1 MRRLDREAEAEI
13 VRLVLAEK
21 WPVGTVAKQLGV
33 HHSVVRRVLSQVGV
47 PIPKLRPRPS
57 MIDPYMPFVRQT
69 LEQYPTL
76 PASRLWLM
84 LRERGY
90 PGGES
95 RVREI
100 VALVRP
106 RPKAEAFMRLSTL
119 PGEQGQVDWA
129 NFGTLQIGRAL
140 RRLLAFVMVLS
151 FCRRIFV
158 RFFLD
163 ARMPNFLRGHVE
175 AFERFEGVPRTVLYD
190 NLKSVVV
197 QRVGDAIRFHDT
209 LLQMATHYRFGP
221 RVAAPARGNEKGRVE
236 RAIRYVRDSFFAGRE
251 VVDLDTLNAE
261 VDVWCRDVADARRW
275 PDDRERTVA
284 EVFEQERGSLLPL
297 PDDRFPCTEQV
308 DVSVGKQPYV
318 RFDRNDYSVPHTLVR
333 QRLVVVASPQTV
345 RVCRGAEVVATHER
359 SWDAQQV
366 IEDPQHIDDLAEVKR
381 NARAHRGMD
390 RLRHSTTHAEAFL
403 HQAAQRGRNLGSVT
417 ARLLELLD
425 EYGPVRLDEVLAE
438 VLEREVIHVPSVRQ
452 MLEQRR
458 HADGQPL
465 PTAVAIA
472 DPRLRDVVVRP
483 HDLSTYDQLTG
494 DDDDDEDTSD

>member
-1 MRRLDREAEAEI
+1 MSRIDREREAEI

-21 WPVGTVAKQLGV
+21 WPIGTVATQLGV
-33 HHSVVRRVLSQVGV
+33 HHSVVRRVLERVGA
-47 PIPKLRPRPS
+47 PLPEQKPRPS
-57 MIDPYMPFVRQT
+57 MLDPYMPFVHET

-76 PASRLWLM
+76 PASRLWHM
-84 LRERGY
+84 LRDRGY

-95 RVREI
+95 RVREV
-100 VALVRP
+100 VARVRP
-106 RPKAEAFMRLSTL
+106 RPKAEAYLRLSTL

-129 NFGTLQIGRAL
+129 HFGTLQIGRAI
-140 RRLLAFVMVLS
+140 RRLLAFVIVLS
-151 FCRRIFV
+151 FCRKIFL

-175 AFERFEGVPRTVLYD
+175 AFEKFGGVPRNLLYD
-190 NLKSVVV
+190 NLRSAVV

-209 LLQMATHYRFGP
+209 LLQLATHYRFGP

-251 VVDLDTLNAE
+251 VTDLDTLNAQA
-261 VDVWCRDVADARRW
+261 DAWCEQVADARRW

-284 EVFEQERGSLLPL
+284 EVFEQERESLLAL
-297 PDDRFPCTEQV
+297 PDDYFPCTEQV

-333 QRLVVVASPQTV
+333 QRLVVVADPQVV
-345 RVCRGAEVVATHER
+345 RVCRGAKVVATHER
-359 SWDAQQV
+359 SWDARQV
-366 IEDPQHIDDLAEVKR
+366 IEDPRHIDELVEHKR

-390 RLRHSTTHAEAFL
+390 RLRHATEHAEAFL
-403 HQAAQRGRNLGSVT
+403 QQAAERGRNLGSVT

-425 EYGPVRLDEVLAE
+425 EYGPAALDEVLVE
-438 VLEREVIHVPSVRQ
+438 ILERGVIHVPSVRQ
-452 MLEQRR
+452 ALEQRR
-458 HADGQPL
+458 HAEGRPL
-465 PTAVAIA
+465 PVAVAID

-483 HDLSTYDQLTG
+483 HNLSVYDELTKDEG
-494 DDDDDEDTSD
+494 DEDPTP